1 MWIFNFR
8 IIIIEQ
14 QISTSGK
21 FQTALAQFLE
31 GIGTIQRYHE
41 DRADVLVLS
50 AKSGRNLRFQ
60 WRFRFQW
67 RYGNFQTSLAQ
78 FLEGVRTN
86 QRYHDDRTD
95 VLVLSAKSDR
105 NLIFRIWDFNEDFES
120 EISMKILKCCFFSK
134 EFQQKLKQNPIF
146 KNTELFWR
154 KIPFYRKSHFT
165 WRNLVR
171 FGKPIIP
178 FYRDPILSGMY
189 CTLQVPS
196 NCK

>member
-1 MWIFNFR
+1 MSTQIFVMWIFNFR

-21 FQTALAQFLE
+21 FQTSLTQFLE
-31 GIGTIQRYHE
+31 GIGTI
-41 DRADVLVLS
+41 
-50 AKSGRNLRFQ
+50 
-60 WRFRFQW
+60 
-67 RYGNFQTSLAQ
+67 
-78 FLEGVRTN
+78 

-95 VLVLSAKSDR
+95 VLVLSAKSVR
-105 NLIFRIWDFNEDFES
+105 NLIFRIWDFNENFES

-154 KIPFYRKSHFT
+154 KIRFYRKSHFT

-178 FYRDPILSGMY
+178 FYRDPILSRMY
-189 CTLQVPS
+189 CTPEIQKFLEGTF
-196 NCK
+196 

>member
-105 NLIFRIWDFNEDFES
+105 NLRFQWRFRIWDFNEDFEMLFFFQR
-120 EISMKILKCCFFSK
+120 ISTKIETKSH
-134 EFQQKLKQNPIF
+134 FQKYWTFLAENPI
-146 KNTELFWR
+146 LS
-154 KIPFYRKSHFT
+154 KIPFY
-165 WRNLVR
+165 LE
-171 FGKPIIP
+171 KPSKVWKA
-178 FYRDPILSGMY
+178 DNPILSRSHFIGNV
-189 CTLQVPS
+189 L
-196 NCK
+196 